1 MTGSPGS
8 RVQGVD
14 GSCLKLIVGWYKGRT
29 RYGLRPITVI
39 VLQGLTL
46 ILILIDWDNTIGRHD
61 KLKAGLRVQRIIPAG
76 PQLVEVIVNIRRW
89 VKA

>member
-1 MTGSPGS
+1 MTGSHGS

-14 GSCLKLIVGWYKGRT
+14 CSYLRSTVGWYKGRT

-46 ILILIDWDNTIGRHD
+46 ILILVDWDNTICCYD
-61 KLKAGLRVQRIIPAG
+61 KLKAGLRVPRIIPTG
-76 PQLVEVIVNIRRW
+76 PQLVKVNC
-89 VKA
+89 